1 MRIKLGLA
9 LVIAL
14 TLALVVGFVRTP
26 SASAEV
32 VFNQTYPTAV
42 GVYNTCAGF
51 EPVFL
56 TGTLHQVTYVSPN
69 SAGGLRIGDVF
80 NFNVKGVGEVTGI
93 SYVGSGASSD
103 NFDASTFPADR
114 TIELTNTLISQGSAP
129 NMVLHLLIHET
140 YNANGEPT
148 ATTFNDW
155 TSCGG

>member
-1 MRIKLGLA
+1 MRIKLGFA
-9 LVIAL
+9 SIIAL
-14 TLALVVGFVRTP
+14 GLAIVVGVVTTP

-42 GVYNTCAGF
+42 GVYNTCAGY

-56 TGTLHQVTYVSPN
+56 TGTLHQLTYVSPN
-69 SAGGLRIGDVF
+69 RAGGLRIGDVY
-80 NFNVKGVGEVTGI
+80 NFNITGVGELSGDT
-93 SYVGSGASSD
+93 YVGSGASSD

-114 TIELTNTLISQGSAP
+114 TIELTNVLISRGSSP
-129 NMVLHLLIHET
+129 NMTLHLLIHAT

-155 TSCGG
+155 TSCSG